1 VIDPTNITNFNRTDA
16 ELEEFA
22 LFAPAVAGKSAKVQ
36 AETLDELLTNLEEM
50 YGEHTPFDLVLKAAT
65 DATLEDYMRDVKL
78 GKYSLLVPCYRAMT
92 LVSRSDSEHWLRSVS
107 VETLKKYP
115 GIGDKTA
122 RFFVMHSR
130 KDANVATLDTH
141 VLSWMDENLDVNV
154 HSNAP
159 RSTREYK
166 WLEHHFLNEAD
177 RRDRHPA
184 HLDLE
189 IWNSKSQ

>member
-36 AETLDELLTNLEEM
+36 AEKLDELLTNLEEM
-50 YGEHTPFDLVLKAAT
+50 YGEHTPFDLVLKAVT

-92 LVSRSDSEHWLRSVS
+92 LVNRSDSEHWLRSVS
-107 VETLKKYP
+107 VEPLKKYP
-115 GIGDKTA
+115 GIGNKTA

-130 KDANVATLDTH
+130 ECRDA
-141 VLSWMDENLDVNV
+141 
-154 HSNAP
+154 
-159 RSTREYK
+159 
-166 WLEHHFLNEAD
+166 
-177 RRDRHPA
+177 RHA
-184 HLDLE
+184 RFVVDGR
-189 IWNSKSQ
+189 KS